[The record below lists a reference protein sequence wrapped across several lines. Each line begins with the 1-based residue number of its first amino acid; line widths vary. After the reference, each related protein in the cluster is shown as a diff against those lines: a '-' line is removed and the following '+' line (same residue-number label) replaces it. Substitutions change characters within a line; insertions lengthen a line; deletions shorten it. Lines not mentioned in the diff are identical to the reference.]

1 VRRRTFLV
9 QSQSD
14 VSTSVATGGT
24 TNTVCKFTGGFT
36 IGDSSITDNGTTV
49 SITTGAT
56 FIQGSATT
64 PAISHTSSTST
75 GIFWTD
81 QGGLGISTD
90 GTQAI
95 AWDTSQNAT
104 MAGDLTFGTSPTID
118 ATTSQI
124 RAIGGTDLETLT
136 VGGPAYV
143 RTSGNLVSSLITATS
158 GTSQFRAEGFSTN
171 TNVGDPST
179 TGGFLTLRN
188 LSNTDGNFSAVVGAN
203 SAGPT
208 TNGIVFI
215 QDSQSANTGSVALV
229 SRGAGVN
236 PAIGLVINPD
246 QYNVV
251 TTSDS
256 VIADGE
262 LSAGTSS
269 ISVDEAN
276 NSLVFKVKYSNGTT
290 ILTTSIGLS

>member
-143 RTSGNLVSSLITATS
+143 RTSGSLVSSLITATS
-158 GTSQFRAEGFSTN
+158 GTSRFAADGFKSST
-171 TNVGDPST
+171 TATDPSQ
-179 TGGFLTLRN
+179 GGAILRLRN
-188 LSNTDGNFSAVVGAN
+188 LDSTDGNFCSILNADAQGQETSAL
-203 SAGPT
+203 
-208 TNGIVFI
+208 VFI
-215 QDSQSANTGSVALV
+215 NDSHSNNTSSVALV